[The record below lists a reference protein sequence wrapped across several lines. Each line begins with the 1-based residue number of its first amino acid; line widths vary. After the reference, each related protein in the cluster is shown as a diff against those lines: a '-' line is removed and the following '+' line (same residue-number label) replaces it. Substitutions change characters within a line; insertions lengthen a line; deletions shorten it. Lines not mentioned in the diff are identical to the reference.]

1 MAIKRQ
7 APAQENNNELLPV
20 GEYEGR
26 LAYVADLGLLKRE
39 YNGEVKP
46 PAQQLALG
54 IEILGKTRTFEGV
67 ESPLIMWNNGF
78 NIFSTLTGLGSELR
92 EYKVFVP
99 NAKEGDV
106 ADWDKALGLPCN
118 VNVIHSGEY
127 ANIDS
132 LQPIPAK
139 YQKDVEL
146 MATSDSCTGDI
157 DDEDNPAQK
166 ALYGLPRWKIEN
178 LGVNGPTSSSSD
190 DGGEGEIATG
200 DYT

>member
-7 APAQENNNELLPV
+7 APAQESNNNELLPE

-39 YNGEVKP
+39 FAGEVKP
-46 PAQQLALG
+46 PAQQIALG
-54 IEILGKTRTFEGV
+54 IEILGKTRTFEEV
-67 ESPLIMWNNGF
+67 ESPLILWNNGF
-78 NIFSTLTGLGSELR
+78 NIFSTLNNLGTELKL
-92 EYKVFVP
+92 YKVF
-99 NAKEGDV
+99 NTKAKEGEV
-106 ADWDKALGLPCN
+106 ADWDSVLGTPCN
-118 VNVIHSGEY
+118 VNVIHNASGEY

-132 LQPIPAK
+132 LQPIPTKHHAT
-139 YQKDVEL
+139 VEP

-157 DDEDNPAQK
+157 GDENNPAQK

-178 LGVNGPTSSSSD
+178 LSVNGVSGDTDGD
-190 DGGEGEIATG
+190 DG